1 METEAAEGDLGDLA
15 DLFGES
21 DSSSDEEPVRPV
33 HKKRKKKNQPP
44 KKTEAAGEEPPA
56 KKPRG
61 MEHMNDV
68 VLKFR
73 EGTQPACSALLRWA
87 SPVFDGMFSSGM
99 KEATEQVIEVEIAT
113 KEDFEIFYGLIM
125 PGARC
130 FTQVTPA
137 NVHALLCISDY
148 YQVDFVKDACE
159 EQLLRMPVTVERLL
173 QAHKHDLPKQYRR
186 CIASLSVIS
195 QPQDLNAL
203 PPDVLLEL
211 TKEMQERLRQLRG
224 KAKGLSNVV
233 KLAEKLP
240 TGTGTGRG
248 LTIYQG
254 DISTISSLRH
264 DVQHVRDVVSLLK

>member
-1 METEAAEGDLGDLA
+1 METGLTDEELA
-15 DLFGES
+15 DLLGS
-21 DSSSDEEPVRPV
+21 DSGSDDEPVR
-33 HKKRKKKNQPP
+33 KKKKEEPER
-44 KKTEAAGEEPPA
+44 KTEEAGEEPEP
-56 KKPRG
+56 KKQRK
-61 MEHMNDV
+61 MEHMNDI

-73 EGTQPACSALLRWA
+73 EGTKPACSALLRWA

-99 KEATEQVIEVEIAT
+99 KEATEQVIEVKVAT
-113 KEDFEIFYGLIM
+113 KEEFEIFYGLIM

-130 FTQVTPA
+130 FTQVTPD

-186 CIASLSVIS
+186 CIASLSLIS

-211 TKEMQERLRQLRG
+211 TKEMQERLKKLRG
-224 KAKGLSNVV
+224 KAQNLSHVV

-248 LTIYQG
+248 LTIYQA
-254 DISTISSLRH
+254 DISTIWSLRN
-264 DVQHVRDVVSLLK
+264 DVQHLRDVVNMLK